1 MKGFYRLIN
10 HDSVSSQGI
19 INGYRKGLINWSL
32 DLPEGQKGKYFYL
45 FQDSTY
51 GKYPGRKVDL
61 GYIQTG
67 TDNGVVIHNGI
78 LTDSNYVPLGL
89 PIQQFIQR
97 DRVDFGKKHERATRP
112 FEDKESHKWIEAIDF
127 ARKFERKTGISV
139 VQVADKESDVAE
151 VMNYALQHRQL
162 FIFNGNHDRS
172 IQNQS
177 TTLKK
182 HFQSIAHQGIV
193 KRPILDNK
201 GKEHLCNCEIRFEKL
216 SIEGIN
222 KPITVV
228 QLTQIQAIDGQE
240 LTQWMLLT
248 NIPVKDLGSA
258 IEVINS
264 YTRRWTTCEDF
275 HKCLKTGCSIQAR
288 QLQSTQALFSAIA
301 LLSLVAISLLRM
313 RHLSQNQK
321 DSPLNGFLSED
332 EIQVANLMADKYLM
346 PIDLTLCQKN
356 TTLWFILLIARMG
369 GHQGLKQSG
378 MPGWQ
383 TIWKGWN
390 FFQSTVIGFSMSKNL
405 FSQKHPTYG

>member
-1 MKGFYRLIN
+1 LKGFYRLIN
-10 HDSVSSQGI
+10 HDSVSSEGI
-19 INGYRKGLINWSL
+19 INAYRKGLTNWSL
-32 DLPEGQKGKYFYL
+32 DLPEGRKDTYFYL

-61 GYIQTG
+61 GYLQTG

-78 LTDSNYVPLGL
+78 LTDSNYLPLGL

-97 DRVDFGKKHERATRP
+97 DRVDFGKKHKRATRP
-112 FEDKESHKWIEAIDF
+112 FDHKESHKWIEAIDF
-127 ARKFERKTGISV
+127 ARKFERKTGISI

-162 FIFNGNHDRS
+162 FIFNGTHDRS

-182 HFQSIAHQGIV
+182 HFESIAHQGIV
-193 KRPILDNK
+193 KRPILDSK

-216 SIEGIN
+216 LLEGIT

-228 QLTQIQAIDGQE
+228 HLTQIEAIEGQE

-248 NIPVKDLGSA
+248 NIPVKGLEQA

-264 YTRRWTTCEDF
+264 YARRWTTCEDF
-275 HKCLKTGCSIQAR
+275 HKCLKTGCNIQAR
-288 QLQSTQALFSAIA
+288 QLQSAQALFSAIA

-313 RHLSQNQK
+313 RHLSQYQK
-321 DSPLNGFLSED
+321 DSPLNEFLSED
-332 EIQVANLMADKYLM
+332 EIQLANLMADKYLM

-356 TTLWFILLIARMG
+356 TTLWFVLLIARMG
-369 GHQGLKQSG
+369 GHQGFKQSG

-390 FFQSTVIGFSMSKNL
+390 SFHSTVIGFSMSKNL